1 MASESPLASFL
12 TLFESSKHATGK
24 AYSVIFLNK
33 FLRDYIK
40 MLISTYVDSATL
52 PIHNCQLTKANA
64 NNEAIRNAFRN
75 G

>member
-1 MASESPLASFL
+1 VASESPLASFL

-52 PIHNCQLTKANA
+52 PIHNCHLAKANA

-75 G
+75 A